1 MTVGFL
7 DEFKDKAEVIGE
19 KAKHGL
25 EAAKEKA
32 SGLIEDVKDRIGG
45 DDDNDGTISDSA
57 THADFAAPT
66 GESAADSEDAAGT
79 ASAADDSNV
88 EDAYDEV
95 LDAAQ
100 DRAQANE
107 TDPPIS

>member
-1 MTVGFL
+1 MGFL
-7 DEFKDKAEVIGE
+7 DELKEKAEVLGE
-19 KAKHGL
+19 KAKGGL
-25 EAAKEKA
+25 EAAMEKA
-32 SGLIEDVKDRIGG
+32 SGLIEDVKDRMGG
-45 DDDNDGTISDSA
+45 DDDDDATLSESS
-57 THADFAAPT
+57 THANFAAADD
-66 GESAADSEDAAGT
+66 ESAADSEDAAGT
-79 ASAADDSNV
+79 SFAANDSTV

>member
-1 MTVGFL
+1 MGFL
-7 DEFKDKAEVIGE
+7 DELKDKAEVFGE
-19 KAKHGL
+19 KAKEGF
-25 EAAKEKA
+25 EAVKDKA
-32 SGLIEDVKDRIGG
+32 SGLIEDVKDRVGG
-45 DDDNDGTISDSA
+45 DEDEGSLSETA
-57 THADFAAPT
+57 THADFVDAT
-66 GESAADSEDAAGT
+66 GDSAADSEDAAGT
-79 ASAADDSNV
+79 SSAADDSNV

>member
-1 MTVGFL
+1 MGFL
-7 DEFKDKAEVIGE
+7 DELKDKAEVIGE
-19 KAKHGL
+19 KAKDSF

-32 SGLIEDVKDRIGG
+32 SELIEDVKDRIGG
-45 DDDNDGTISDSA
+45 DDDDEGTLSESA
-57 THADFAAPT
+57 THADFADAT
-66 GESAADSEDAAGT
+66 GDSAADSEDAADT
-79 ASAADDSNV
+79 SSAADDSNV

-100 DRAQANE
+100 DRKQANE